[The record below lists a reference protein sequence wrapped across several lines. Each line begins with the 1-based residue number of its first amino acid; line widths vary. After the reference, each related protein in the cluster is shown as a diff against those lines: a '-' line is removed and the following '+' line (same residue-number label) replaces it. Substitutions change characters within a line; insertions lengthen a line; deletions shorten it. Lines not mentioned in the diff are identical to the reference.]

1 MIFLAIGGLSQGT
14 VIIPYNEIVFN
25 LVFDIV
31 DRDHDGA
38 LDREEMFFLVI
49 KFIEMLDK
57 AAEKKNGGA
66 LMQLDYDY

>member
-1 MIFLAIGGLSQGT
+1 MLAIGGISQGT
-14 VIIPYNEIVFN
+14 VVIPYNEIVFS

-57 AAEKKNGGA
+57 AAEKKKGGA